1 MSKGAKKSVV
11 QKKEVSFRLVNPMS
25 AGIDVSVSEMVVAIP
40 EGLQEVSVRAFGT
53 MTCDLRELCNWLE
66 ECEIETVA
74 MESTGIYWQ
83 PLFFM
88 LLSAGFDV
96 CLVNAAHV
104 KNVSGRKTDESD
116 AQWIQKLHSCGLLS
130 GSYLPEDVQRSI
142 RNLTRTRRSYTEEQN
157 KHLNR
162 IQKELESMNIKFHTI
177 INSIAGVSGMAVL
190 QAILDG
196 ERNPENFLIH
206 IDRRVKASREEII
219 KSLEGNW
226 DPTHLFLLAV
236 HVASYKECQKTIE
249 GLEKEL
255 ENKLVLMEAKVNHG
269 EIKTQMQPGAEKRKT
284 RNSPKGEVE
293 QHLKNIHGVDVLAI
307 YGMGTIS
314 ALEILAETGTDL
326 SKWPSE
332 NHFVSW
338 LNLCPNNK
346 RSGGKELS
354 SKVARKRANPASQA
368 FKSAAN
374 AVQRSQNSIGD
385 YFRRMKSK
393 GGNKYAILATAN
405 KMAKIYYRMIT
416 EKQEFK
422 PIDLQEYRDKFKQD
436 KIAYLERRL
445 QLLKNEA
452 A

>member
-1 MSKGAKKSVV
+1 MNKGVKKTGKG
-11 QKKEVSFRLVNPMS
+11 KKEISFQLVNPMA

-40 EGLQEVSVRAFGT
+40 ESLAQESVRAFGT
-53 MTCDLRELCNWLE
+53 MTCDLRELCNWLK

-74 MESTGIYWQ
+74 MESTGVYWQ
-83 PLFFM
+83 PLFYM

-142 RNLTRTRRSYTEEQN
+142 RCLTRTRRSYTEEQN

-190 QAILDG
+190 HAILDG
-196 ERNPENFLIH
+196 ERNPESFLPY
-206 IDRRVKASREEII
+206 IDPRVKASREEII

-226 DPTHLFLLAV
+226 DPTHLFLLAI

-249 GLEKEL
+249 ELDKEL
-255 ENKLVLMEAKVNHG
+255 EKKLVLLEAKVNHG
-269 EIKTQMQPGAEKRKT
+269 EVKSQPELTKRGHK
-284 RNSPKGEVE
+284 NSPQAQVE
-293 QHLKNIHGVDVLAI
+293 QHLQNIHGVNVLSI
-307 YGMGTIS
+307 YGMGMIS
-314 ALEILAETGTDL
+314 ALEILAETGIDL
-326 SKWPSE
+326 SKWRNE

-354 SKVARKRANPASQA
+354 SKVPRRRANPASQA

-374 AVQRSQNSIGD
+374 ALQRSQHWLGD
-385 YFRRMKSK
+385 YFRRMKSR
-393 GGNKYAILATAN
+393 GGNKYAIVATAN
-405 KMAKIYYRMIT
+405 KLAKIYYRMIQ
-416 EKQEFK
+416 EKEEFK
-422 PIDLQEYRDKFKQD
+422 PINLQEYRTKFNQD
-436 KIAYLERRL
+436 KIAYLERKL
-445 QLLKNEA
+445 QLLKNQA

>member
-1 MSKGAKKSVV
+1 MNKGVKKTGKG
-11 QKKEVSFRLVNPMS
+11 KKEISFQLVNPMA

-40 EGLQEVSVRAFGT
+40 ESLAQESVRAFGT
-53 MTCDLRELCNWLE
+53 MTCDLRELCNWLK

-74 MESTGIYWQ
+74 MESTGVYWQ
-83 PLFFM
+83 PLFYM

-142 RNLTRTRRSYTEEQN
+142 RCLTRTRRSYTEEQN

-190 QAILDG
+190 HAILDG
-196 ERNPENFLIH
+196 ERNPESFLPY
-206 IDRRVKASREEII
+206 IDPRVKASREEII

-226 DPTHLFLLAV
+226 DPTHLFLLAI

-249 GLEKEL
+249 ELDKEL
-255 ENKLVLMEAKVNHG
+255 EKKLVLLEAKVNHG
-269 EIKTQMQPGAEKRKT
+269 EVKSQPELTKRGHK
-284 RNSPKGEVE
+284 NSPQAQVE
-293 QHLKNIHGVDVLAI
+293 QHLQNIHGVNVLSI
-307 YGMGTIS
+307 YGMGMIS
-314 ALEILAETGTDL
+314 ALEILAETGIDL
-326 SKWPSE
+326 SKWRTE

-354 SKVARKRANPASQA
+354 SKVPRRRANPASQA

-374 AVQRSQNSIGD
+374 ALQRSQHWLGD
-385 YFRRMKSK
+385 YFRRMKSR
-393 GGNKYAILATAN
+393 GGNKYAIVATAN
-405 KMAKIYYRMIT
+405 KLAKIYYRMIQ
-416 EKQEFK
+416 EKEEFK
-422 PIDLQEYRDKFKQD
+422 PINLQEYRSKFNQD
-436 KIAYLERRL
+436 KIAYLERKL
-445 QLLKNEA
+445 QLLKNQA

>member
-1 MSKGAKKSVV
+1 MNKGVKKTGKG
-11 QKKEVSFRLVNPMS
+11 KKEISFQLVNPMA

-40 EGLQEVSVRAFGT
+40 ESLAQESVRAFGT
-53 MTCDLRELCNWLE
+53 MTCDLRELCNWLK

-74 MESTGIYWQ
+74 MESTGVYWQ
-83 PLFFM
+83 PLFYM

-142 RNLTRTRRSYTEEQN
+142 RCLTRTRRSYTEEQN

-190 QAILDG
+190 HAILDG
-196 ERNPENFLIH
+196 ERNPESFLPY
-206 IDRRVKASREEII
+206 IDPRVKASREEII

-226 DPTHLFLLAV
+226 DPTHLFLLAI

-249 GLEKEL
+249 ELDKEL
-255 ENKLVLMEAKVNHG
+255 EKKLVLLEAKVNHG
-269 EIKTQMQPGAEKRKT
+269 EVKSQPELTKRGHK
-284 RNSPKGEVE
+284 NSPQAQVE
-293 QHLKNIHGVDVLAI
+293 QHLQNIHGVNVLSI
-307 YGMGTIS
+307 YGMGMIS
-314 ALEILAETGTDL
+314 ALEILAETGIDL
-326 SKWPSE
+326 SKWRNE

-354 SKVARKRANPASQA
+354 SKVPRRRANPASQA

-374 AVQRSQNSIGD
+374 ALQRSQHWLGD
-385 YFRRMKSK
+385 YFRRMKSR
-393 GGNKYAILATAN
+393 GGNKYAIVATAN
-405 KMAKIYYRMIT
+405 KLAKIYYRMIQ
-416 EKQEFK
+416 EKEEFK
-422 PIDLQEYRDKFKQD
+422 PINLQEYRSKFNQD
-436 KIAYLERRL
+436 KIAYLERKL
-445 QLLKNEA
+445 QLLKNQA

>member
-1 MSKGAKKSVV
+1 MNKGVKKTGKG
-11 QKKEVSFRLVNPMS
+11 KKEISFQLVNPMA

-40 EGLQEVSVRAFGT
+40 ESLAQESVRAFGT
-53 MTCDLRELCNWLE
+53 MTCDLRELCNWLK

-74 MESTGIYWQ
+74 MESTGVYWQ
-83 PLFFM
+83 PLFYM

-142 RNLTRTRRSYTEEQN
+142 RCLTRTRRSYTEEQN

-190 QAILDG
+190 HAILDG
-196 ERNPENFLIH
+196 ERNPESFLPY
-206 IDRRVKASREEII
+206 IDPRVKASREEII

-226 DPTHLFLLAV
+226 DPTHLFLLAI

-249 GLEKEL
+249 ELDKEL
-255 ENKLVLMEAKVNHG
+255 EKKLVLLEAKVNHG
-269 EIKTQMQPGAEKRKT
+269 EVKSQPESTKRGHK
-284 RNSPKGEVE
+284 NSPQAQVE
-293 QHLKNIHGVDVLAI
+293 QHLQNIHGVNVLSI
-307 YGMGTIS
+307 YGMGMIS
-314 ALEILAETGTDL
+314 ALEILAETGIDL
-326 SKWPSE
+326 SKWRNE

-354 SKVARKRANPASQA
+354 SKVPRRRANPASQA

-374 AVQRSQNSIGD
+374 ALQRSQHWLGD
-385 YFRRMKSK
+385 YFRRMKSR
-393 GGNKYAILATAN
+393 GGNKYAIVATAN
-405 KMAKIYYRMIT
+405 KLAKIYYRMIQ
-416 EKQEFK
+416 EKEEFK
-422 PIDLQEYRDKFKQD
+422 PINLQEYRTKFNQD
-436 KIAYLERRL
+436 KIAYLERKL
-445 QLLKNEA
+445 QLLKNQA

>member
-1 MSKGAKKSVV
+1 MNKGVKKTGKG
-11 QKKEVSFRLVNPMS
+11 KKEISFQLVNPMA

-40 EGLQEVSVRAFGT
+40 EGLVEESVRAFGT
-53 MTCDLRELCNWLE
+53 MTCDLRELCNWLKD
-66 ECEIETVA
+66 CEIETVA
-74 MESTGIYWQ
+74 MESTGVYWQ
-83 PLFFM
+83 PLFYM

-142 RNLTRTRRSYTEEQN
+142 RCLTRTRRSYTEEQN

-196 ERNPENFLIH
+196 ERNPESFLPY
-206 IDRRVKASREEII
+206 IDRRVKASRDEIV

-226 DPTHLFLLAV
+226 DPTHLFLLAI

-249 GLEKEL
+249 ELDKEL
-255 ENKLVLMEAKVNHG
+255 EKKLVLLEAKVNHG
-269 EIKTQMQPGAEKRKT
+269 EVKSLPELQKRRHK
-284 RNSPKGEVE
+284 NSPQAQVE
-293 QHLKNIHGVDVLAI
+293 QHLQNIHGVNVMAI
-307 YGMGTIS
+307 YGLGMTS
-314 ALEILAETGTDL
+314 ALEILAETGIDL
-326 SKWPSE
+326 SKWRTE

-346 RSGGKELS
+346 KSGGKELS
-354 SKVARKRANPASQA
+354 SKVPRRRANPASQA

-374 AVQRSQNSIGD
+374 ALQRSQHWLGD
-385 YFRRMKSK
+385 YFRRMKSR

-405 KMAKIYYRMIT
+405 KLAKIYYRMIQ
-416 EKQEFK
+416 EKEEFK
-422 PIDLQEYRDKFKQD
+422 PINLQEYRTKFNQD
-436 KIAYLERRL
+436 KISYLERKL
-445 QLLKNEA
+445 QLLKNQA

>member
-1 MSKGAKKSVV
+1 MNKGVKKTGKG
-11 QKKEVSFRLVNPMS
+11 KKEISFQLVNPMA

-40 EGLQEVSVRAFGT
+40 EGLAEESIRAFGT
-53 MTCDLRELCNWLE
+53 MTCDLRELCNWLKD
-66 ECEIETVA
+66 CEIETVA
-74 MESTGIYWQ
+74 MESTGVYWQ
-83 PLFFM
+83 PLFYM

-142 RNLTRTRRSYTEEQN
+142 RCLTRTRRSYTEEQN

-196 ERNPENFLIH
+196 ERKPENFLVH
-206 IDRRVKASREEII
+206 IDRRVKASREEIV

-226 DPTHLFLLAV
+226 DPTHLFLLAI

-249 GLEKEL
+249 ELDKEL
-255 ENKLVLMEAKVNHG
+255 EKKLVLLEAKVNHG
-269 EIKTQMQPGAEKRKT
+269 EVKSLPDLQKRRHK
-284 RNSPKGEVE
+284 NSPQAQIE
-293 QHLKNIHGVDVLAI
+293 QQLKNIHGVNVLSI
-307 YGMGTIS
+307 YGMGMIS
-314 ALEILAETGTDL
+314 ALEILAETGIDL
-326 SKWPSE
+326 SKWQTE

-354 SKVARKRANPASQA
+354 SKVPRRRANPASQA

-374 AVQRSQNSIGD
+374 ALQRSQHWLGD
-385 YFRRMKSK
+385 YFRRMKSR

-405 KMAKIYYRMIT
+405 KLAKIYYRMIQ
-416 EKQEFK
+416 EKEEFK
-422 PIDLQEYRDKFKQD
+422 PINLQEYRTKFNQD
-436 KIAYLERRL
+436 KIAYLERKL
-445 QLLKNEA
+445 QLLKNQA

>member
-1 MSKGAKKSVV
+1 MNKGVKKTGKE
-11 QKKEVSFRLVNPMS
+11 KKEISFQLVNPMA

-40 EGLQEVSVRAFGT
+40 EGLAEESVRAFGT
-53 MTCDLRELCNWLE
+53 MTCDLRELCNWLK

-74 MESTGIYWQ
+74 MESTGVYWQ
-83 PLFFM
+83 PLFYM

-142 RNLTRTRRSYTEEQN
+142 RCLTRTRRSYTEEQN

-196 ERNPENFLIH
+196 ERNPESFLPH
-206 IDRRVKASREEII
+206 IDPRVKASREEIV

-226 DPTHLFLLAV
+226 DPTHLFLLGI
-236 HVASYKECQKTIE
+236 HLASYKECQKTIE
-249 GLEKEL
+249 ELDKEL
-255 ENKLVLMEAKVNHG
+255 EKKLVLLEAKVNHG
-269 EIKTQMQPGAEKRKT
+269 EIKSLPELQKRRHK
-284 RNSPKGEVE
+284 NSPKAQIE
-293 QHLKNIHGVDVLAI
+293 QQLKNIHVVNVLSI
-307 YGMGTIS
+307 YGMGMIS
-314 ALEILAETGTDL
+314 ALEILAETGIDL
-326 SKWPSE
+326 SKWRTE

-346 RSGGKELS
+346 KSGGKELS
-354 SKVARKRANPASQA
+354 SKIPRRRANPASQA

-374 AVQRSQNSIGD
+374 ALQRSQHWLGD
-385 YFRRMKSK
+385 YFRRMKSR
-393 GGNKYAILATAN
+393 GGNKYAIVATAN
-405 KMAKIYYRMIT
+405 KLAKIYYRMIQ
-416 EKQEFK
+416 EKEEFK
-422 PIDLQEYRDKFKQD
+422 PINLQEYRSKFNND
-436 KIAYLERRL
+436 KIAYLERKL
-445 QLLKNEA
+445 QLLKNQA